1 MLRVKQYIDEERAVD
16 RITAT
21 KTARLAD
28 ECSKIFTLDEKV
40 KEAIAKTS
48 RVEFVPA
55 GFRHNAYKL
64 DALPIGAAQYISS
77 PLTVAK
83 MTQYLEPKGADRV
96 LEVGC
101 GSGYQAAVLSHLFRG
116 VFTIERIEPLMLEAK
131 SRFRKLGIHNIHT
144 RTDDGQ
150 NGWIQYAPYDRILFS
165 ATAKK
170 VPQKLFDQ
178 LSDGGILVA
187 PVEKGSKQIIT
198 RYTKRGRHIESE
210 ELESCDFVPVLD
222 GVQK

>member
-1 MLRVKQYIDEERAVD
+1 MD

-21 KTARLAD
+21 KTAKMAQ
-28 ECSKIFTLDEKV
+28 ECNRIFPLSPEIE
-40 KEAIAKTS
+40 EAIAKTN
-48 RVEFVPA
+48 REAFVPT

-64 DALPIGAAQYISS
+64 DALPLSSAQWISS
-77 PLTVAK
+77 PLTVAM
-83 MTQYLEPKGADRV
+83 MTEYLVPRGADRV

-116 VFTIERIEPLMLEAK
+116 VFSIERIEPLMLEAK
-131 SRFRKLGIHNIHT
+131 ARFRKLNINNIHT

-165 ATAKK
+165 ATAKEI
-170 VPQKLFDQ
+170 PEKLFEQ
-178 LSDGGILVA
+178 LADGGILLA
-187 PVEKGSKQIIT
+187 PMQKGNKQVIT
-198 RYTKRGRHIESE
+198 RFMKNGSSIEEE
-210 ELESCDFVPVLD
+210 ELDECDFVPVLD

>member
-1 MLRVKQYIDEERAVD
+1 MD

-21 KTARLAD
+21 KTARLAE
-28 ECSKIFTLDEKV
+28 ECSRVFKIDDDIKKALSKTNR
-40 KEAIAKTS
+40 EA
-48 RVEFVPA
+48 FVPA

-64 DALPIGAAQYISS
+64 DALPIGAAQWISS

-83 MTQYLEPKGADRV
+83 MTHYLEPKGADRV
-96 LEVGC
+96 LEIGC
-101 GSGYQAAVLSHLFRG
+101 GSGYQAAVLSNLFRG
-116 VFTIERIEPLMLEAK
+116 VFTIERIESLMLEAK
-131 SRFRKLGIHNIHT
+131 ARFRKLELNNIHT

-150 NGWIQYAPYDRILFS
+150 NGWIQYAPYERILFS

-170 VPQKLFDQ
+170 IPQKLFDQ

-187 PVEKGSKQIIT
+187 PMQKGSKQIIT
-198 RYTKRGRHIESE
+198 RFVKRGSNITQE
-210 ELESCDFVPVLD
+210 ELEECDFVPVLS

>member
-1 MLRVKQYIDEERAVD
+1 MD

-21 KTARLAD
+21 KTARLAQ
-28 ECSKIFTLDEKV
+28 ECDARFKLSPEV
-40 KEAIAKTS
+40 KNAIASTN
-48 RVEFVPA
+48 REAFVPA

-83 MTQYLEPKGADRV
+83 MTEYLQPQRADRV

-116 VFTIERIEPLMLEAK
+116 VFTIERIESLMMEAK
-131 SRFRKLGIHNIHT
+131 KRFRALGINNIHT

-165 ATAKK
+165 ATAKA
-170 VPQKLFDQ
+170 VPAKLFEQ

-187 PVEKGSKQIIT
+187 PIQKGNKQVIT
-198 RYTKRGRHIESE
+198 RFRKNGSRIESE
-210 ELESCDFVPVLD
+210 ELESCDFVPILD

>member
-1 MLRVKQYIDEERAVD
+1 MD

-21 KTARLAD
+21 KTAKMAQ
-28 ECSKIFTLDEKV
+28 ECNKAFPLSPEIEK
-40 KEAIAKTS
+40 AIANTN
-48 RVEFVPA
+48 REAFVPT

-64 DALPIGAAQYISS
+64 DALPLSSAQWISS
-77 PLTVAK
+77 PLTVAM
-83 MTQYLEPKGADRV
+83 MTEYLVPRGADRV

-116 VFTIERIEPLMLEAK
+116 VFSIERIEPLMLEAK
-131 SRFRKLGIHNIHT
+131 ARFRKLNINNIHT

-165 ATAKK
+165 ATAKEI
-170 VPQKLFDQ
+170 PQKLFEQ
-178 LSDGGILVA
+178 LADGGILLA
-187 PVEKGSKQIIT
+187 PMQKGNKQVIT
-198 RYTKRGRHIESE
+198 RFMKNGSSIEEE
-210 ELESCDFVPVLD
+210 ELDECDFVPVLD

>member
-1 MLRVKQYIDEERAVD
+1 LD

-21 KTARLAD
+21 KTAKLAD
-28 ECSKIFTLDEKV
+28 ECHKIFSLDDIV
-40 KEAIAKTS
+40 KKAIANTN
-48 RVEFVPA
+48 REAFVPS

-64 DALPIGAAQYISS
+64 DALPLASEQWISS

-116 VFTIERIEPLMLEAK
+116 VFTIERIEKLMIEAK
-131 SRFRKLGIHNIHT
+131 SRFRNLEISNIHT

-165 ATAKK
+165 ATAKQIPK
-170 VPQKLFDQ
+170 KLFDQ

-187 PVEKGSKQIIT
+187 PMQKGSKQIIT
-198 RYTKRGRHIESE
+198 RFRKNGNNIEEE
-210 ELESCDFVPVLD
+210 ELEACDFVPVLD

>member
-1 MLRVKQYIDEERAVD
+1 MD

-21 KTARLAD
+21 KTRRLAE
-28 ECSKIFTLDEKV
+28 ECHKIFKLSDEV
-40 KEAIAKTS
+40 KDAIEKTDREA
-48 RVEFVPA
+48 FVPS
-55 GFRHNAYKL
+55 GFRNNAYKL
-64 DALPIGAAQYISS
+64 DALPLGSAQWISS

-101 GSGYQAAVLSHLFRG
+101 GSGYQAAVLSNIFRG
-116 VFTIERIEPLMLEAK
+116 VFTIERIESLSLQAK
-131 SRFRKLGIHNIHT
+131 QKFKSLNIHNVHV

-165 ATAKK
+165 ATASII
-170 VPQKLFDQ
+170 PSKLFDQ
-178 LSDGGILVA
+178 LEDGGILVA
-187 PVEKGSKQIIT
+187 PLQKGNKQVIT
-198 RYTKRGRHIESE
+198 RFRKSGKNVIGE
-210 ELESCDFVPVLD
+210 ELEECDFVPVLN

>member
-1 MLRVKQYIDEERAVD
+1 MD

-28 ECSKIFTLDEKV
+28 ECHKNFPLTQEVRD
-40 KEAIAKTS
+40 AIAKTN
-48 RVEFVPA
+48 REEFVPN
-55 GFRHNAYKL
+55 GFKHNAYKL

-83 MTQYLEPKGADRV
+83 MTEYLQPLGADRV
-96 LEVGC
+96 LEIGC

-131 SRFRKLGIHNIHT
+131 QRFRNLGISNVHT

-150 NGWIQYAPYDRILFS
+150 NGWKQYAPYDRILFS

-170 VPQKLFDQ
+170 IPSKLFEQ
-178 LSDGGILVA
+178 LSDGGVLVA
-187 PVEKGSKQIIT
+187 PVQKGNKQVIVRFI
-198 RYTKRGRHIESE
+198 KNGSSIEE
-210 ELESCDFVPVLD
+210 TELEACDFVPVLD

>member
-1 MLRVKQYIDEERAVD
+1 MD

-21 KTARLAD
+21 KTARMA
-28 ECSKIFTLDEKV
+28 EEIEKIFPLTPEV
-40 KEAIAKTS
+40 KKAIANTN
-48 RVEFVPA
+48 RAAFVPV

-64 DALPIGAAQYISS
+64 DALPIGGAQFISS

-83 MTQYLEPKGADRV
+83 MTEYLIPRGADRV

-116 VFTIERIEPLMLEAK
+116 VFTIERIEALMMEAK
-131 SRFRKLGIHNIHT
+131 KRFREMGLNNIHT

-150 NGWIQYAPYDRILFS
+150 NGWIVYAPYDRILFS
-165 ATAKK
+165 ATAQE
-170 VPQKLFDQ
+170 VPAKLFDQ
-178 LSDGGILVA
+178 LADGGILVA
-187 PVEKGSKQIIT
+187 PLQTGNKQVIT
-198 RYTKRGRHIESE
+198 RFIKRGERIEEE
-210 ELESCDFVPVLD
+210 ELEDCDFVPILD

>member
-1 MLRVKQYIDEERAVD
+1 MD

-21 KTARLAD
+21 KTARLAK
-28 ECSKIFTLDEKV
+28 ECDAIFSLSSEV
-40 KEAIAKTS
+40 QNAIAQTS
-48 RVEFVPA
+48 REEFVPA

-64 DALPIGAAQYISS
+64 DALPIGANQYISS

-116 VFTIERIEPLMLEAK
+116 VFTIERIEPLMIEAK
-131 SRFRKLGIHNIHT
+131 KRFRNLGISNIHT

-150 NGWIQYAPYDRILFS
+150 NGWVSYAPYDRILFS
-165 ATAKK
+165 ATAKEI
-170 VPQKLFDQ
+170 PQKLFEQ
-178 LSDGGILVA
+178 LAEGGILVA
-187 PVEKGSKQIIT
+187 PMQKGSSQVIT
-198 RYTKRGRHIESE
+198 RFTKLDSKIQVT
-210 ELESCDFVPVLD
+210 ELESCDFVPILD

>member
-1 MLRVKQYIDEERAVD
+1 MD

-21 KTARLAD
+21 KTAKMAQ
-28 ECSKIFTLDEKV
+28 ECDKV
-40 KEAIAKTS
+40 FPLSPEIQEAIANTN
-48 RVEFVPA
+48 REAFVPT

-64 DALPIGAAQYISS
+64 DALPLSSAQWISS
-77 PLTVAK
+77 PLTVAM
-83 MTQYLEPKGADRV
+83 MTEYLIPRGADRV

-116 VFTIERIEPLMLEAK
+116 VFSIERIEPLMLEAK
-131 SRFRKLGIHNIHT
+131 ARFRKLNINNIHT

-165 ATAKK
+165 ATAKEI
-170 VPQKLFDQ
+170 PQKLFEQ
-178 LSDGGILVA
+178 LADGGILLA
-187 PVEKGSKQIIT
+187 PMQKGNKQVIT
-198 RYTKRGRHIESE
+198 RFMKNGSSIEEE
-210 ELESCDFVPVLD
+210 ELDECDFVPVLD

>member
-1 MLRVKQYIDEERAVD
+1 MD

-21 KTARLAD
+21 KTARLAE
-28 ECSKIFTLDEKV
+28 ECHKIFPLSDAV
-40 KEAIAKTS
+40 KNAIAKTS
-48 RVEFVPA
+48 REEFVPT

-83 MTQYLEPKGADRV
+83 MSEYLEQQGADRV
-96 LEVGC
+96 LEIGC

-131 SRFRKLGIHNIHT
+131 TRFRNLKIDNVHT

-165 ATAKK
+165 ATAKEI
-170 VPQKLFDQ
+170 PAKLFEQ
-178 LSDGGILVA
+178 LKDGGVLVA
-187 PVEKGSKQIIT
+187 PMQKGAKQIIT
-198 RYTKRGRHIESE
+198 KFRKNGTRIERT
-210 ELESCDFVPVLD
+210 ELEACDFVPVLD

>member
-1 MLRVKQYIDEERAVD
+1 M
-16 RITAT
+16 
-21 KTARLAD
+21 AD
-28 ECSKIFTLDEKV
+28 EIDREFPLSPKV
-40 KEAIAKTS
+40 KKAIANTN
-48 RVEFVPA
+48 REAFVPQ

-64 DALPIGAAQYISS
+64 DALPIGASQFISS

-83 MTQYLEPKGADRV
+83 MSEYLESEGADRV

-116 VFTIERIEPLMLEAK
+116 VFTIERIESLMVEAK
-131 SRFRKLGIHNIHT
+131 SRFRKLGISNIHT

-165 ATAKK
+165 ATAKE
-170 VPQKLFDQ
+170 VPQKLFNQ
-178 LSDGGILVA
+178 LADGGVLIA
-187 PVEKGSKQIIT
+187 PVQKGDKQIIM
-198 RYTKRGRHIESE
+198 RYKKAGEVIEE
-210 ELESCDFVPVLD
+210 YELEECDFVPVLD

>member
-1 MLRVKQYIDEERAVD
+1 MD

-21 KTARLAD
+21 KTARLAED
-28 ECSKIFTLDEKV
+28 CARKFSLSEAV
-40 KEAIAKTS
+40 KKAIALTN
-48 RVEFVPA
+48 REEFVSA

-64 DALPIGAAQYISS
+64 DALPIGGAQFISS

-83 MTQYLEPKGADRV
+83 MTEYLEPKGADRV

-131 SRFRKLGIHNIHT
+131 QRFRKLGIHNVHT

-165 ATAKK
+165 ATAKAI
-170 VPQKLFDQ
+170 PQKLFEQ
-178 LSDGGILVA
+178 LADGGILVA
-187 PVEKGSKQIIT
+187 PMQKGNKQVIT
-198 RYTKRGRHIESE
+198 RYTKRGKHIESQ
-210 ELESCDFVPVLD
+210 ELEDCDFVPVLD

>member
-1 MLRVKQYIDEERAVD
+1 MD

-21 KTARLAD
+21 KTAKMAQ
-28 ECSKIFTLDEKV
+28 ECNKIFPLSPEIE
-40 KEAIAKTS
+40 EAIANTDRES
-48 RVEFVPA
+48 FVPT

-64 DALPIGAAQYISS
+64 DALPLSSAQWISS
-77 PLTVAK
+77 PLTVAM
-83 MTQYLEPKGADRV
+83 MTEYLVPRGADRV

-116 VFTIERIEPLMLEAK
+116 VFSIERIEPLMLEAK
-131 SRFRKLGIHNIHT
+131 ARFRKLNINNIHT

-165 ATAKK
+165 ATAKEI
-170 VPQKLFDQ
+170 PQKLFEQ
-178 LSDGGILVA
+178 LADGGILLA
-187 PVEKGSKQIIT
+187 PMQKGNKQVIT
-198 RYTKRGRHIESE
+198 RFMKNGSNIEEE
-210 ELESCDFVPVLD
+210 ELDECDFVPVLD